1 MNNKYK
7 AREIAE
13 EICFNYHQADVC
25 ILHVEKAALVALE
38 QSENK
43 IKELGGLLVGASA
56 TVQKLESDLEEMTEK
71 RNSLM
76 IKLTSKMDRG
86 EFYANFLESL
96 MIDKLGV
103 TLEDLELAKKE
114 FDSLD
119 PQLEKFKEPVEEIP
133 QFKGT
138 LDDLSLL
145 DIKI

>member
-1 MNNKYK
+1 MIMSDVFDNNGKHTDVSAAYS
-7 AREIAE
+7 ASIESLELELE
-13 EICFNYHQADVC
+13 EAQ
-25 ILHVEKAALVALE
+25 
-38 QSENK
+38 NK

-76 IKLTSKMDRG
+76 IELTSKMDRG

-133 QFKGT
+133 QLKGT

>member
-1 MNNKYK
+1 MIMTDIYHNGEMYTPRKNLQK
-7 AREIAE
+7 A
-13 EICFNYHQADVC
+13 
-25 ILHVEKAALVALE
+25 
-38 QSENK
+38 ENR

-114 FDSLD
+114 FDSLED
-119 PQLEKFKEPVEEIP
+119 LEREKFKEPVEEIP
-133 QFKGT
+133 QLKGT